1 MTLKITDTTHV
12 DPTGGNQT
20 TAISSL
26 FTLTSTSN
34 PTYLV
39 VNALDRNEY
48 TVASNDK
55 TGHFSSNGATL
66 NLTAVGGDARG
77 AGIIY
82 TWRASTGQYVNATYG
97 TLSQL
102 CFTGSTSA
110 NDVTNVSFFGT
121 NSAATAQANASSAYA
136 LMQTDASGYLGS
148 TTFATSASFT
158 TPPPTQATPNGIAAT
173 ALSFVGH
180 AWNNEG
186 CWVLASTI
194 AAESGAGL
202 PIQSTALH
210 VAGATNG
217 EWFTLYNGPAGSTGA
232 WQSLVSTGDI
242 VAFAT
247 SASSGHITTCVSGA
261 GSTAMLVDNITYLGP
276 YGGITNSAHDG
287 AASDIIIAAPHAAA
301 QEFTGVASNSVV
313 IYALDTPAVTDRTP
327 IASLNANATISLA
340 TLFSATDPA
349 HKAIMSYQVYEQ
361 TSADTLLLSGKIVT
375 AASALTA
382 VTATSLSA
390 LSLIAGT
397 SANTDTL
404 EIRASNGLYWGD
416 WQSLAV
422 TTAAAA
428 TKMVASSSASL
439 GSFSTDTTQPALLGV
454 HNLQG

>member
-217 EWFTLYNGPAGSTGA
+217 EWFTLYNGKA
-232 WQSLVSTGDI
+232 WSPPVTSWPSPPPPRP
-242 VAFAT
+242 AT
-247 SASSGHITTCVSGA
+247 SPPASPGPEAPPCWSITSPISGL
-261 GSTAMLVDNITYLGP
+261 M
-276 YGGITNSAHDG
+276 
-287 AASDIIIAAPHAAA
+287 AAS
-301 QEFTGVASNSVV
+301 
-313 IYALDTPAVTDRTP
+313 P
-327 IASLNANATISLA
+327 IA
-340 TLFSATDPA
+340 P
-349 HKAIMSYQVYEQ
+349 M
-361 TSADTLLLSGKIVT
+361 T
-375 AASALTA
+375 AQP
-382 VTATSLSA
+382 ATSSSPPPMPPPRNSPA
-390 LSLIAGT
+390 WPA
-397 SANTDTL
+397 
-404 EIRASNGLYWGD
+404 
-416 WQSLAV
+416 
-422 TTAAAA
+422 TAW
-428 TKMVASSSASL
+428 
-439 GSFSTDTTQPALLGV
+439 
-454 HNLQG
+454 